1 MILPEGPAVT
11 QSPAPIG
18 NQRMAADQRRKQ
30 LLAASIVVFARSGYH
45 GATTRAIAREAGV
58 AEALLYRYFTNKQA
72 LFREAVALTSERL
85 VHGLADVFAR
95 HPDAPLEAFTA
106 LLEFCRAVL
115 LRSESLAKMIF
126 IVSAELD
133 DPEVRDIYLPYQRKA
148 LAVIEDAI
156 TGWQLKGLMVEG
168 FPPRATAWL
177 VLGSFQALALMKH
190 SGSLREVDAGQA
202 FDLIRSL
209 MQRQA

>member
-1 MILPEGPAVT
+1 MTPPEGSSVT
-11 QSPAPIG
+11 QPPAPTG
-18 NQRMAADQRRKQ
+18 TQRMAADDRRKQ
-30 LLAASIVVFARSGYH
+30 LLAASIVVFARNGYH

-72 LFREAVALTSERL
+72 LFKEAVASTSERL
-85 VHGLADVFAR
+85 VHGLAEVFVR
-95 HPDAPLEAFTA
+95 HPDSPLDAFTE

-156 TGWQLKGLMVEG
+156 SAWQKNGLMVNG

-190 SGSLREVDAGQA
+190 SGSLREVDAREA

-209 MQRQA
+209 IQRQA

>member
-1 MILPEGPAVT
+1 MTPPEGPVLT
-11 QSPAPIG
+11 QPPAPTG
-18 NQRMAADQRRKQ
+18 TQRMAADERRKQ
-30 LLAASIVVFARSGYH
+30 LLTASIVVFARNGYH
-45 GATTRAIAREAGV
+45 GATTRAIAKEAGV

-72 LFREAVALTSERL
+72 LFKEAVASTSERL
-85 VHGLADVFAR
+85 VHGLAEVFVR
-95 HPDAPLEAFTA
+95 HPDSPLDAFTE
-106 LLEFCRAVL
+106 LLDFCRAVL

-156 TGWQLKGLMVEG
+156 SAWQKNGLMVNG

-190 SGSLREVDAGQA
+190 SGSLREVDAREA

-209 MQRQA
+209 IQRQA

>member
-1 MILPEGPAVT
+1 VT
-11 QSPAPIG
+11 QPPAPTG
-18 NQRMAADQRRKQ
+18 TQRMAADDRRKQ
-30 LLAASIVVFARSGYH
+30 LLAASIVVFARNGYH

-72 LFREAVALTSERL
+72 LFKEAVASTSERL
-85 VHGLADVFAR
+85 VHGLAEVFVR
-95 HPDAPLEAFTA
+95 HPDSPLDAFTE

-156 TGWQLKGLMVEG
+156 SAWQKNGLMVNG

-190 SGSLREVDAGQA
+190 SGSLREVDAREA

-209 MQRQA
+209 IQRQA

>member
-1 MILPEGPAVT
+1 
-11 QSPAPIG
+11 
-18 NQRMAADQRRKQ
+18 
-30 LLAASIVVFARSGYH
+30 
-45 GATTRAIAREAGV
+45 
-58 AEALLYRYFTNKQA
+58 
-72 LFREAVALTSERL
+72 
-85 VHGLADVFAR
+85 
-95 HPDAPLEAFTA
+95 
-106 LLEFCRAVL
+106 
-115 LRSESLAKMIF
+115 MIF

-156 TGWQLKGLMVEG
+156 TGWQTKGLMVEG

-209 MQRQA
+209 IHRQA